1 MGVHMT
7 SGLDS
12 VFAPVL
18 VSASGDGFHA
28 PDISDL
34 FPPVFA
40 FEGTVLG
47 MDRVMMIRLVMCL
60 VLVLCLVLYATRAK
74 LVPGRVQTLME
85 MGFDFC
91 RKNISE
97 EIIGQE
103 LGRKYSPIITAIFF
117 TVLFMNIAGIIP
129 GFNLA
134 GTAKPGFPLLLAVF
148 SWFVFVYAGI
158 RETGLGHFVK
168 SSLFPPGV
176 PWVLYILLTP
186 IELISTFIIR
196 PFTLFVRL
204 LANMIAGHF
213 LLALTLSAS
222 NYFLF
227 AHLSTLS
234 PLGILTF
241 AAAFAFTLFE
251 ILVAFLQAYIFAVLT
266 AVYVN
271 LSVHA
276 H

>member
-1 MGVHMT
+1 MDAGAT
-7 SGLDS
+7 SLFTS
-12 VFAPVL
+12 VL
-18 VSASGDGFHA
+18 VPASSDGFHA
-28 PDISDL
+28 PDITDL
-34 FPPVFA
+34 FPPIFA
-40 FEGTVLG
+40 FAGTPFA

-60 VLVLCLVLYATRAK
+60 VLVVCLVLYATRAK
-74 LVPGRVQTLME
+74 LVPGRAQTIME

-97 EIIGQE
+97 EIIGKE
-103 LGRKYSPIITAIFF
+103 LGRKYSPIITSIFF
-117 TVLFMNIAGIIP
+117 AVLFMNIAGIIP

-134 GTAKPGFPLLLAVF
+134 GSAKPGFPLLLAVF

-158 RETGLGHFVK
+158 RETGLGQFLK

-176 PWVLYILLTP
+176 PWILYFLLTP

-227 AHLSTLS
+227 AHLSAMS

>member
-1 MGVHMT
+1 MGVQDAT
-7 SGLDS
+7 
-12 VFAPVL
+12 VFPPAVL
-18 VSASGDGFHA
+18 KTLEPMGGDTFHA
-28 PDISDL
+28 PDIGDL
-34 FPPVFA
+34 FPKIFA
-40 FEGTVLG
+40 FDATPIAL
-47 MDRVMMIRLVMCL
+47 DRVMMIRIIMCV
-60 VLVLCLVLYATRAK
+60 VLVVCFCLYGFRAK
-74 LVPGRVQTLME
+74 LVPGRAQVLME
-85 MGFDFC
+85 MGLDFC

-97 EIIGQE
+97 EIIGKE
-103 LGRKYSPIITAIFF
+103 LGRKYSPIVTAIFF

-148 SWFVFVYAGI
+148 SWVVFIYAGI
-158 RETGLGHFVK
+158 REIGFVHFFK

-176 PWVLYILLTP
+176 PWILYILLTP
-186 IELISTFIIR
+186 IEIISTFIIR

-227 AHLSTLS
+227 ASLSALS

-241 AAAFAFTLFE
+241 AAAFAFTIFE
-251 ILVAFLQAYIFAVLT
+251 VLVAFLQAYIFAVLT

-271 LSVHA
+271 LSVHP

>member
-1 MGVHMT
+1 MGVLT
-7 SGLDS
+7 ITALLPELLSTE
-12 VFAPVL
+12 
-18 VSASGDGFHA
+18 GDKFHA
-28 PDISDL
+28 PTIDDL
-34 FPPVFA
+34 FPEIVAFA
-40 FEGTVLG
+40 GTPFAI
-47 MDRVMMIRLVMCL
+47 DRVMMIRLIMATLL
-60 VLVLCLVLYATRAK
+60 VIFLVLYAMRAK
-74 LVPGRVQTLME
+74 LIPGRAQFVME
-85 MGFDFC
+85 SGFDFC
-91 RKNISE
+91 RKSISE
-97 EIIGQE
+97 EIIGRE
-103 LGRKYSPIITAIFF
+103 LGRKYSPIVTSIFF

-148 SWFVFVYAGI
+148 AWFVFVYAGI
-158 RETGLGHFVK
+158 RETGLGHFLK

-176 PWVLYILLTP
+176 PWPLYILLTP
-186 IELISTFIIR
+186 IEAISTFIIR

-227 AHLSTLS
+227 AHLSALS
-234 PLGILTF
+234 PIGVLTF

-251 ILVAFLQAYIFAVLT
+251 VLVAFLQAYIFAVLT

-271 LSVHA
+271 LSVHS